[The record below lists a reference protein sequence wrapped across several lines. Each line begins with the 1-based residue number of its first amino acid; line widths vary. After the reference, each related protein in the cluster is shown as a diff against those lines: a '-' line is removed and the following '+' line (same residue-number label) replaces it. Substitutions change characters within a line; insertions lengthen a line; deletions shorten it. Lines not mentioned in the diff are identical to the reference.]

1 MNVVDSSGWIE
12 YFTDGPNASFFADPI
27 EDTENLVVPSMCLLE
42 VFRWVL
48 RRRDETAALEAIATM
63 RQGEVVDLGGEVAL
77 LAGRFGVELGLP
89 PADSVIYATAQRS
102 GATTWT
108 QDSDFKELSE
118 VRFVAPGA

>member
-77 LAGRFGVELGLP
+77 LAGRFGVELRLP
-89 PADSVIYATAQRS
+89 LADSVIYATAQRS

-108 QDSDFKELSE
+108 QDSDFETLPQ
-118 VRFVAPGA
+118 VRYVARE

>member
-27 EDTENLVVPSMCLLE
+27 EDTESLVVPSMCLLE

-89 PADSVIYATAQRS
+89 LADSVIYATAQRS

-108 QDSDFKELSE
+108 QDSDFETLPQ
-118 VRFVAPGA
+118 VRYVARE

>member
-12 YFTDGPNASFFADPI
+12 YFTDGPHASFFADPI

-63 RQGEVVDLGGEVAL
+63 RQGEVADLGGEVAL

-89 PADSVIYATAQRS
+89 LADSVIYATAQRS

-108 QDSDFKELSE
+108 QDSDFETLPQ
-118 VRFVAPGA
+118 VRYVARE